1 MILAVCADKGSPGVT
16 TLATALGVVWPID
29 RVVLEADPSGGDLA
43 FRLRSP
49 RGQFLEPNRSVLDV
63 AADAREG
70 LPAGAL
76 ARYAELTSL
85 GVPVLKGRLSPE
97 AFAPMARLWPRVATE
112 AHSWPGTVIAD
123 LGRLQPGNAAG
134 PVAGQATAV
143 LLVTRLRVEALYR
156 VRDRAAELAA
166 RLGQGHYGRSPLAV
180 VVVCPP
186 RSHSSAVRQVQQV
199 LAVEGPTSTIPVAG
213 FVAED
218 PRGVETLWSPQP
230 SKRLLGTELMRSVH
244 TLAETLLAWW
254 PQFHAGPPAQRSG
267 PTTVEAPPSGGN
279 DGTQRT
285 PAAGPVLGGTP

>member
-16 TLATALGVVWPID
+16 TLASALGVVWPID

-49 RGQFLEPNRSVLDV
+49 RGQFLDPNRSVLDV

-70 LPAGAL
+70 LPPGSL
-76 ARYAELTSL
+76 ARYAEPTSL

-97 AFAPMARLWPRVATE
+97 SFAPMARLWPQVAAE
-112 AHSWPGTVIAD
+112 AHSWTGTVIAD

-143 LLVTRLRVEALYR
+143 LLVTRLGVEALYR
-156 VRDRAAELAA
+156 VRDRAGELAA
-166 RLGQGHYGRSPLAV
+166 RLGQGHHGRSPLAV

-186 RSHSSAVRQVQQV
+186 RSHGAATRQVQQV
-199 LAVEGPTSTIPVAG
+199 LAVDGPTSTIPVAG

-218 PRGVETLWSPQP
+218 PRGVEALWSAEP
-230 SKRLLGTELMRSVH
+230 SRRLLGTEVMRSVQS
-244 TLAETLLAWW
+244 LAETLLGWW
-254 PQFHAGPPAQRSG
+254 PQFHAGPPATWG
-267 PTTVEAPPSGGN
+267 APPAPGEPPAGRHDGSPRAHPADPVRGGA
-279 DGTQRT
+279 Q
-285 PAAGPVLGGTP
+285 

>member
-29 RVVLEADPSGGDLA
+29 RVVLEADPSGGDVA

-49 RGQFLEPNRSVLDV
+49 RGQFLDPNRSVLDV

-70 LPAGAL
+70 LPAGVL
-76 ARYAELTSL
+76 AQYAEATSL

-97 AFAPMARLWPRVATE
+97 AFAPMARLWPHVAAE
-112 AHSWPGTVIAD
+112 AHTWPGTVIAD
-123 LGRLQPGNAAG
+123 LGRLHPGNAAG

-143 LLVTRLRVEALYR
+143 LLVTRLGVEALYR

-166 RLGQGHYGRSPLAV
+166 RLGLGHHGLSPLSV
-180 VVVCPP
+180 VVVCPR
-186 RSHSSAVRQVQQV
+186 RSHSSAVRQVRQV
-199 LAVEGPTSTIPVAG
+199 LAVDGSTSTIPVAG

-254 PQFHAGPPAQRSG
+254 PRFDGDQPAQRSA
-267 PTTVEAPPSGGN
+267 PTTH
-279 DGTQRT
+279 RT
-285 PAAGPVLGGTP
+285 PPGDRHDGARRAPATDPVPGGTP

>member
-16 TLATALGVVWPID
+16 TLATALGVVWPVD

-49 RGQFLEPNRSVLDV
+49 RGQFLDPNRSVLDV

-70 LPAGAL
+70 LPPGAL
-76 ARYAELTSL
+76 ARYAEPTSL
-85 GVPVLKGRLSPE
+85 GAPVLKGRLSPE
-97 AFAPMARLWPRVATE
+97 AFAPMARLWPQVAAE

-143 LLVTRLRVEALYR
+143 LLVTRLGVEALYR
-156 VRDRAAELAA
+156 VRERAGELAA
-166 RLGQGHYGRSPLAV
+166 RLGQGHHGRSPLAV

-186 RSHSSAVRQVQQV
+186 RNHRDAMRQVQQV

-218 PRGVETLWSPQP
+218 ARGVEALWSAEP
-230 SKRLLGTELMRSVH
+230 SRRLLGTELMRSVH
-244 TLAETLLAWW
+244 GLAERLLGWW
-254 PQFHAGPPAQRSG
+254 PQFHAGAPAHWSGAPAPPA
-267 PTTVEAPPSGGN
+267 PPAGSHNSTHPADPVRGGA
-279 DGTQRT
+279 Q
-285 PAAGPVLGGTP
+285 